1 MWRRDHLW
9 DRQPSSRVSM
19 IRCLPSDRRDPLGR
33 PIIVVHAHKA
43 EIDSCDH
50 QVLVIHAMESLRL
63 HLKGIN
69 SEERSVPALQFVM
82 LLDLADLSISD
93 IVRYHQSF
101 QDLCL
106 LL

>member
-1 MWRRDHLW
+1 
-9 DRQPSSRVSM
+9 
-19 IRCLPSDRRDPLGR
+19 
-33 PIIVVHAHKA
+33 
-43 EIDSCDH
+43 
-50 QVLVIHAMESLRL
+50 MESLRL

-93 IVRYHQSF
+93 IVRY

-106 LL
+106 SLLIVMKNFDLINWFLRQVIPRFPGMLAGGEASCFDPLIS